1 MLRNIK
7 GTKDLLPNDTIK
19 WRWIESNI
27 HHIMNSYGY
36 GEIRTPVFEN
46 TELFIRG
53 IGNESD
59 IVSKE
64 MYSWIDQSK
73 KSNTPSK
80 FVLHPG
86 GLVYRG
92 RVCYLVCSFD
102 KDLNKIIY
110 LPLHRFKRIE
120 VLDEPSFHANKNI
133 KELSSGLLGFQLSQ
147 KKIKVVLKFTM
158 FAEVLIYINL

>member
-7 GTKDLLPNDTIK
+7 GTKDLLPNDTVK

-27 HHIMNSYGY
+27 HHIMSSYGY

-53 IGNESD
+53 IGDETD

-73 KSNTPSK
+73 KSLTLRP
-80 FVLHPG
+80 
-86 GLVYRG
+86 
-92 RVCYLVCSFD
+92 
-102 KDLNKIIY
+102 
-110 LPLHRFKRIE
+110 
-120 VLDEPSFHANKNI
+120 
-133 KELSSGLLGFQLSQ
+133 ELTAPVVRSYIQHNMQSLGPALARFQLH
-147 KKIKVVLKFTM
+147 VAVL
-158 FAEVLIYINL
+158 